1 MDVVHD
7 DAGDRLAA
15 GDGLR
20 QLNLDGVH
28 ARDMVNDHADAATV
42 MRHAHLPLGVG
53 ESCGEDSEGSGAFF
67 ETIGQRVR
75 LLMADEGECF
85 GVQ

>member
-1 MDVVHD
+1 MDIVHD

-20 QLNLDGVH
+20 QLNLDGVD
-28 ARDMVNDHADAATV
+28 ARNVVNDYADAAAV
-42 MRHAHLPLGVG
+42 MQHAHLPLGVG
-53 ESCGEDSEGSGAFF
+53 ESGGEDSEGAGAFF

-75 LLMADEGECF
+75 LLVADEREFF
-85 GVQ
+85 GMQ